1 MGVATTLN
9 KALHYSPVRFSMRDS
24 AMLSFYGNTAFE
36 FAALTAAEEE
46 VQVSFHLQQQKSTD
60 FVYGNWQDSKW
71 VYELLCP
78 GKTVVFDWIEQ
89 QSNYHYSH
97 EGGVV

>member
-9 KALHYSPVRFSMRDS
+9 KALHYSPVRFSMRDL

-36 FAALTAAEEE
+36 FSALTAAMEEI
-46 VQVSFHLQQQKSTD
+46 SSTAT
-60 FVYGNWQDSKW
+60 GKTPGG
-71 VYELLCP
+71 VYEPLCP
-78 GKTVVFDWIEQ
+78 RKTVVFDWIEQ
-89 QSNYHYSH
+89 QSDYHYSH